1 MTVEGWIALV
11 AGLSPAI
18 ASLCW
23 QIWNLYCRPRMVPH
37 DRVLQMAQALFTQH
51 GIEALEHAATAE
63 DRAWQRGDLF
73 EQGLWYRIKLQLEAQ
88 PSHRLPTDLSHL
100 ELGHTDRIDGRY
112 NH

>member
-18 ASLCW
+18 AALCW
-23 QIWNLYCRPRMVPH
+23 LIWNLYCRPRMVPH

-63 DRAWQRGDLF
+63 DRAWRRGDLF
-73 EQGLWYRIKLQLEAQ
+73 EQGLWHRI
-88 PSHRLPTDLSHL
+88 RL
-100 ELGHTDRIDGRY
+100 
-112 NH
+112 